1 MELFRES
8 LLLETGK
15 RVSVANSGSTIE
27 KNRARMES
35 IYLNEVRGSLEKEF
49 DYPNPMQV
57 PNLEKIS
64 VNVGLGESLTN
75 KNAIEAMVDDITM
88 IIGQKPVV
96 TRAKISIANF
106 NLREGMRVGVKA
118 TLRSKR
124 MWDFFDRLVNL
135 SLPRIRD
142 FRGVS
147 SKSFD
152 GNGNFTMGI
161 KEQIIFPEINYDKI
175 DKIRGLNITIC
186 TSARN
191 NVEALELLKNFN
203 MPFSETNT
211 N

>member
-1 MELFRES
+1 MELSRES

-27 KNRARMES
+27 KNRTRMEN

-118 TLRSKR
+118 TLRSDR

-142 FRGVS
+142 FRGVDIN
-147 SKSFD
+147 SFD
-152 GNGNFTMGI
+152 GQGNYNLGI
-161 KEQIIFPEINYDKI
+161 VEHIIFPEIDYGKVDR
-175 DKIRGLNITIC
+175 IRGFQVTMV
-186 TSARN
+186 TSVN
-191 NVEALELLKNFN
+191 SDQEALRLLQLLG
-203 MPFSETNT
+203 MPFTGGKNG
-211 N
+211 

>member
-124 MWDFFDRLVNL
+124 MWDF
-135 SLPRIRD
+135 
-142 FRGVS
+142 
-147 SKSFD
+147 KSE
-152 GNGNFTMGI
+152 N
-161 KEQIIFPEINYDKI
+161 
-175 DKIRGLNITIC
+175 
-186 TSARN
+186 
-191 NVEALELLKNFN
+191 
-203 MPFSETNT
+203 
-211 N
+211 

>member
-1 MELFRES
+1 MELSRES

-27 KNRARMES
+27 KNRTRMEN

-57 PNLEKIS
+57 PSLEKIS

-142 FRGVS
+142 FRGVDIN
-147 SKSFD
+147 SFD
-152 GNGNFTMGI
+152 GQGNYNLGI
-161 KEQIIFPEINYDKI
+161 LEHIIFPEIDYGKVDR
-175 DKIRGLNITIC
+175 IRGFQVTMV
-186 TSARN
+186 TSTKSDQ
-191 NVEALELLKNFN
+191 EALRLLQLLG
-203 MPFSETNT
+203 MPFTGGKNG
-211 N
+211 

>member
-8 LLLETGK
+8 LLLEIGK
-15 RVSVANSGSTIE
+15 RVSVANSGSTVE
-27 KNRARMES
+27 KNRTRMEN

-57 PNLEKIS
+57 PSLEKIS

-142 FRGVS
+142 FRGVDIN
-147 SKSFD
+147 SFD
-152 GNGNFTMGI
+152 GQGNYNLGI
-161 KEQIIFPEINYDKI
+161 VEHIIFPEIDYGKVDR
-175 DKIRGLNITIC
+175 IRGFQVTMV
-186 TSARN
+186 TSTKSDQ
-191 NVEALELLKNFN
+191 EALRLLQLLG
-203 MPFSETNT
+203 MPFTGGKNG
-211 N
+211 

>member
-118 TLRSKR
+118 TLRSDR

-142 FRGVS
+142 FRGVDIN
-147 SKSFD
+147 SFD
-152 GNGNFTMGI
+152 GQGNYNLGI
-161 KEQIIFPEINYDKI
+161 LEHIIFPEIDYGKVDR
-175 DKIRGLNITIC
+175 IRGFQVTMV
-186 TSARN
+186 TSTKSDQ
-191 NVEALELLKNFN
+191 EALRLLQLLG
-203 MPFSETNT
+203 MPFTGGKNG
-211 N
+211 

>member
-8 LLLETGK
+8 LLLEIGK

-27 KNRARMES
+27 KNRTRMEN

-142 FRGVS
+142 FRGVDIN
-147 SKSFD
+147 SFD
-152 GNGNFTMGI
+152 GQGNYNLGI
-161 KEQIIFPEINYDKI
+161 VEHIIFPEIDYGKVDR
-175 DKIRGLNITIC
+175 IRGFQVTMV
-186 TSARN
+186 TSTKSDQ
-191 NVEALELLKNFN
+191 EALRLLQLLG
-203 MPFSETNT
+203 MPFTGGKNG
-211 N
+211 

>member
-8 LLLETGK
+8 LLLEIGK

-27 KNRARMES
+27 KNRTRMEN

-57 PNLEKIS
+57 PSLEKIS

-142 FRGVS
+142 FRGVDIN
-147 SKSFD
+147 SFD
-152 GNGNFTMGI
+152 GQGNYNLGI
-161 KEQIIFPEINYDKI
+161 VEHIIFPEIDYGKVDR
-175 DKIRGLNITIC
+175 IRGFQVTMV
-186 TSARN
+186 TSTKSDQ
-191 NVEALELLKNFN
+191 EALRLLQLLG
-203 MPFSETNT
+203 MPFTGGKNG
-211 N
+211 